1 MSWYADRKVTLP
13 LGEDFH
19 ARRLSIR
26 ASQVGVVARA
36 RRHRRTNADRLE
48 LAVSLLKDPVFDAFL
63 TGASPFKELPDVV
76 QHLADGTLEALCHVI
91 EYPPAEA
98 PATEAQ
104 STKAPSANPF
114 TEDTR

>member
-1 MSWYADRKVTLP
+1 MGDDGDIIEMSWYADRKVTLP

-48 LAVSLLKDPVFDAFL
+48 LAVSLLRDPVFDVFL
-63 TGASPFKELPDVV
+63 TGSSTFAELPGVV
-76 QHLADGTLEALCHVI
+76 QRLSDGHPGRPV
-91 EYPPAEA
+91 P
-98 PATEAQ
+98 
-104 STKAPSANPF
+104 
-114 TEDTR
+114 RH

>member
-1 MSWYADRKVTLP
+1 MSWYADRKVTVP

-48 LAVSLLKDPVFDAFL
+48 LAVSLLSDPGFDAFL
-63 TGASPFKELPDVV
+63 TGTSTLAELPGVV
-76 QHLADGTLEALCHVI
+76 QRLSDGTLDALCHVI
-91 EYPPAEA
+91 EYPRLPKTP
-98 PATEAQ
+98 PATEA
-104 STKAPSANPF
+104 
-114 TEDTR
+114 TR